1 MQATDLNPLVDRV
14 LTELRTGLSSHLTY
28 HSVQHT
34 LDVMEQAD
42 AIANREGILDA
53 NDFLLIKLAAL
64 YHDTG
69 FLEVYKGHEEVS
81 CVKATRELTAAGV
94 GDAAIERICGMIMAT
109 KIPQQPHNLFEQIL
123 ADADLDYLG
132 RTDFL
137 TISNKLRTEFIDHK
151 IVDTD
156 AAFDALQLRFLES
169 HSYFTASS
177 RSLRAPVKQL
187 HYETLLQQ
195 HSTGTNNHPL

>member
-1 MQATDLNPLVDRV
+1 MQATDFNPLVDRV

-53 NDFLLIKLAAL
+53 DEFLLIKLAAL

-81 CVKATRELTAAGV
+81 CVKATRELTAVGL
-94 GDAAIERICGMIMAT
+94 GDAAIQRICGMIMAT
-109 KIPQQPHNLFEQIL
+109 KIPQQPHNLLEQIL

-137 TISNKLRTEFIDHK
+137 SISNKLRTEFIDHK

-169 HSYFTASS
+169 HSYFTSSS
-177 RSLRAPVKQL
+177 RALRAPVKQL

>member
-1 MQATDLNPLVDRV
+1 MQATDFNPLVDRV

-34 LDVMEQAD
+34 LDVMEQAN
-42 AIANREGILDA
+42 AIANREVVQDA
-53 NDFLLIKLAAL
+53 SDFLLIKLAAL

-81 CVKATRELTAAGV
+81 CRKATRELTAAGV
-94 GDAAIERICGMIMAT
+94 SDAAIECICGMIMAT
-109 KIPQQPHNLFEQIL
+109 KIPQKPRNLLEQIL

-132 RTDFL
+132 RTDFFS
-137 TISNKLRTEFIDHK
+137 ISNKLRSEFIYYN
-151 IVDTD
+151 IVETEP
-156 AAFDALQLRFLES
+156 AFNTLQIQFLES

-177 RSLRAPVKQL
+177 RSLRTPVKQL
-187 HYETLLQQ
+187 HYETLIQQ
-195 HSTGTNNHPL
+195 HHNGLNNQNV

>member
-1 MQATDLNPLVDRV
+1 MQATDFNPLVDRV

-28 HSVQHT
+28 HNVQHT

-81 CVKATRELTAAGV
+81 CVKATRELSAAGLSA
-94 GDAAIERICGMIMAT
+94 AAIVHICGMIMAT
-109 KIPQQPHNLFEQIL
+109 KIPQQPQNLFEQIL
-123 ADADLDYLG
+123 ADADLDYFG
-132 RTDFL
+132 RTDFFS
-137 TISNKLRTEFIDHK
+137 ISNKLRTEFIDHK

-156 AAFDALQLRFLES
+156 AAFDTLQLRFLES
-169 HSYFTASS
+169 HSYFTTSS

-195 HSTGTNNHPL
+195 HSPGTNNHSL

>member
-1 MQATDLNPLVDRV
+1 MQAADFNPLVDRV

-34 LDVMEQAD
+34 IDVMEQAN
-42 AIANREGILDA
+42 AIANREGIADVS
-53 NDFLLIKLAAL
+53 DFLLIKLAAL

-81 CVKATRELTAAGV
+81 CSKATRELTAAGV
-94 GDAAIERICGMIMAT
+94 SDTAIACICGMIMAT
-109 KIPQQPHNLFEQIL
+109 KIPQQPRNLLEQIL

-132 RTDFL
+132 RTDFFS
-137 TISNKLRTEFIDHK
+137 ISNKLRTEFMDYK

-156 AAFDALQLRFLES
+156 AAFDTLQLRFLES
-169 HSYFTASS
+169 HSYFTESS

-187 HYETLLQQ
+187 HYETLVQQ
-195 HSTGTNNHPL
+195 HQNGLNDHNV